1 MPKTGESG
9 KERGERVGLKNPK
22 EWYEHRGY
30 GMRPSNVFDRNDP
43 IGKRY
48 EVEDAIERIAKKRAS
63 RTGIMAPIQQLDDTY
78 GINELAKQHNKETN
92 PNTRKPYAKG
102 GATKCYARGGG
113 IEIKG
118 KTKGRFV

>member
-9 KERGERVGLKNPK
+9 KERRERVGVKNPE
-22 EWYEHRGY
+22 EWFSKRSY

-48 EVEDAIERIAKKRAS
+48 EVEDEIERIAKKRAG
-63 RTGIMAPIQQLDDTY
+63 RTGMMAPIQRYDDTY
-78 GINELAKQHNKETN
+78 GLNERAKEHNKQTN
-92 PNTRKPYAKG
+92 PNTRKPYANG
-102 GATKCYARGGG
+102 GTVKKYARGGG
-113 IEIKG
+113 IESKG